1 MKLPALLLAA
11 ALLAGCAAPSTQ
23 TPANPPVGGA
33 ARVSSGD
40 LAARARDELARAA
53 QSTDAVIR
61 SQAIEATQQ
70 DLKTDPP
77 VGVAEVERRRI
88 LSALNST
95 DPQERFAAALAAG
108 QVQLRDAYPA
118 LLQSADDPNVRVQV
132 AARYAL
138 HRLGDTRRSHD
149 LEDLARDPD
158 ASVRGD
164 TALVLGLIP
173 DSSAV
178 KPLAFL
184 LRDSNPA
191 VRLQAAE
198 GLWRHGDD
206 RGLRAL
212 IAATINEAAD
222 NQMIAVLALAQPR
235 DPRLDSNIALSM
247 GSPYDEVRLVAA
259 RALGMVGNSFGYKE
273 AAAHVTASDARQRA
287 LAALA
292 LGAIGKPE
300 AAPLLSQL
308 LTDPDPAVRVAAA
321 SAALQ
326 LR

>member
-1 MKLPALLLAA
+1 MKPAALFLAA
-11 ALLAGCAAPSTQ
+11 ALLAGCAAPSNPTPSASV
-23 TPANPPVGGA
+23 TPA
-33 ARVSSGD
+33 ARISSGD
-40 LAARARDELARAA
+40 LAARARDELARAS
-53 QSTDAVIR
+53 QSADPVIR

-77 VGVAEVERRRI
+77 MGVAELERRRI

-118 LLQSADDPNVRVQV
+118 LLRLADDSNVRVQV
-132 AARYAL
+132 AARYGL

-173 DSSAV
+173 DPSAV

-206 RGLRAL
+206 RGLNAL

-259 RALGMVGNSFGYKE
+259 RALGMVGNAFGYKE
-273 AAAHVTASDARQRA
+273 AAAHVAASDARQRA

-292 LGAIGKPE
+292 LGAIGRPD

>member
-1 MKLPALLLAA
+1 MKRSALLLA
-11 ALLAGCAAPSTQ
+11 LLLGGCAANGTQ
-23 TPANPPVGGA
+23 PPNA
-33 ARVSSGD
+33 AAPVAATGD
-40 LAARARDELARAA
+40 LATRARDELARAF
-53 QSTDAVIR
+53 QSADPVIR
-61 SQAIEATQQ
+61 SQAIEATQH
-70 DLKTDPP
+70 DLAANPP
-77 VGVAEVERRRI
+77 AAAARQERQRLATA
-88 LSALNST
+88 LSSA

-108 QVQLRDAYPA
+108 ADRLRDEYPA
-118 LLQSADDPNVRVQV
+118 LLRLADDPNVRVQV

-149 LEDLARDPD
+149 LEDYARDPD

-164 TALVLGLIP
+164 TALVLGLIEDP
-173 DSSAV
+173 SAV
-178 KPLAFL
+178 KPLAYL
-184 LRDSNPA
+184 LKDASPA

-198 GLWRHGDD
+198 GLWRHGDE
-206 RGLRAL
+206 RGLNAL

-259 RALGMVGNSFGYKE
+259 RALGMVGNGFGYNE
-273 AAAHVTASDARQRA
+273 AAAHVDAADARQRA

-292 LGAIGKPE
+292 LGAIGRPDAK
-300 AAPLLSQL
+300 PLLSKL
-308 LTDPDPAVRVAAA
+308 LADPDPSVRVAAA